1 MKRLVAALAL
11 AGIAG
16 GAVPARA
23 QKAAAP
29 AQKAA
34 APEQKAAPAE
44 SPKLDEAQRRFQR
57 GIELYRE
64 ADFNAAL
71 VEFKRAYE
79 MVPTYKIL
87 YNLGQVSYQRHDYA
101 SALRYFRQYLDE
113 GGSSIA
119 TDRRLEVESDVVRLE
134 GRVGKLEVQTIETG
148 AEILIDDVAV
158 GLSPLKAPI
167 LVNNGRRKVEVIARS
182 GEHRTRLVDVAGDE
196 SVRVSFP
203 RLVLQPA
210 EPPPSPPRPAVQP
223 QPQPQPRPEPQ
234 PQPQSSAPAVV
245 SAVSTPRRERTFPW
259 KSWTLTGLLAGGA
272 AVTGVMAWTSKSEL
286 DDQRSRFPSD
296 ANEIDYYTRRT
307 NGFALATDGLLI
319 GTAIMTAIA
328 LYLTARDPR

>member
-1 MKRLVAALAL
+1 MKPLVVALAL
-11 AGIAG
+11 A
-16 GAVPARA
+16 AVAASALPARA
-23 QKAAAP
+23 QKAGAHR
-29 AQKAA
+29 QKA
-34 APEQKAAPAE
+34 APEQNAAPAS
-44 SPKLDEAQRRFQR
+44 SPKLDDAQRRFQR

-71 VEFKRAYE
+71 VEFQRAYE
-79 MVPTYKIL
+79 MVPSHKIL

-101 SALRYFRQYLDE
+101 SALRYFRQYLEE
-113 GGSSIA
+113 GGAAIA

-134 GRVGKLEVQTIETG
+134 GRVGKLEVQTVEPG

-196 SVRVSFP
+196 IVRVSFP

-210 EPPPSPPRPAVQP
+210 EPAPSPPRAAIQLQP
-223 QPQPQPRPEPQ
+223 QPQAQ
-234 PQPQSSAPAVV
+234 PQAQGAAAAATV
-245 SAVSTPRRERTFPW
+245 STTPRRERSFPW

-272 AVTGVMAWTSKSEL
+272 AVTGVVAWTSKSEL
-286 DDQRSRFPSD
+286 DNQRSKFPSD
-296 ANEIDYYTRRT
+296 PDEIDYYTRRT

-319 GTAIMTAIA
+319 GTVIMAA
-328 LYLTARDPR
+328 VSVYLSYRDAH